1 MAHLGPTLIGYAFI
15 GVSFDFEKGGRI
27 RTAKANAKALQFR
40 AEATSEQADA
50 DIETAM
56 VNVQAAREAIPPARA
71 EVDAAERSYA
81 IELARFDAGTGS
93 GLEVIQSQN
102 MNARAKLSFI
112 EQILRFNAAQ
122 IELAAAI
129 GHLSPELFVH

>member
-1 MAHLGPTLIGYAFI
+1 
-15 GVSFDFEKGGRI
+15 
-27 RTAKANAKALQFR
+27 
-40 AEATSEQADA
+40 
-50 DIETAM
+50 M

-102 MNARAKLSFI
+102 MNARAKLTFI

-129 GHLSPELFVH
+129 GHLGPELFSP

>member
-1 MAHLGPTLIGYAFI
+1 
-15 GVSFDFEKGGRI
+15 VVDD
-27 RTAKANAKALQFR
+27 
-40 AEATSEQADA
+40 TSEAKLTGEAGRARPD
-50 DIETAM
+50 
-56 VNVQAAREAIPPARA
+56 VQAAQKRA
-71 EVDAAERSYA
+71 EGGTLRAKQRWWDLLGPEVDAAERSYA

-102 MNARAKLSFI
+102 MKARAKLTFI

>member
-1 MAHLGPTLIGYAFI
+1 MPAPCTDPNTYHLPFTGH
-15 GVSFDFEKGGRI
+15 DFEDV
-27 RTAKANAKALQFR
+27 A
-40 AEATSEQADA
+40 
-50 DIETAM
+50 
-56 VNVQAAREAIPPARA
+56 PARA
-71 EVDAAERSYA
+71 KVNAAERSYA

-102 MNARAKLSFI
+102 MKARAKLTFV

-129 GHLSPELFVH
+129 GHLSPELFAP